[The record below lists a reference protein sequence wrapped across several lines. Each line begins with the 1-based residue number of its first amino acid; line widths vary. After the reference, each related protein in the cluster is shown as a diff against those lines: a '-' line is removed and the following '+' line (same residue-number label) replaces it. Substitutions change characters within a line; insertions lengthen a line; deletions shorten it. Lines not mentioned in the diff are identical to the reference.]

1 METSLDG
8 FAVAAPQ
15 TMRVSAVVRD
25 SVSDAASPVSVS

>member
-1 METSLDG
+1 MEASLDG

-25 SVSDAASPVSVS
+25 SDAASPVSVS